1 MSDGAVQRF
10 SIIIPTH
17 NYGHFL
23 PMTLDSVLAQKTDW
37 DEIIVVDDASTD
49 ETPDI
54 VSRYGSA
61 VTYVRLDD
69 NVGPGGAWAVG
80 LSRARGA
87 YVCKLDADDWHLEG
101 SLDRF
106 AAAFESDTSVGM
118 VAGAVYAKHEDSGV
132 THRVSVEARPG
143 LIGAEEFRE
152 LLLRQFFFHI
162 PGVSLRRS
170 ALEGASPRA
179 DLWMPHDWEYLIR
192 TMPGWSCFVIE
203 EPVAVYRMHDTSVTR
218 TADRATRLQ
227 DDLLRLSDLA
237 LDAESDLHLTR
248 TEARVFHTALG
259 ETYLRLAPFLKIS
272 RAQLKSRLKFASKLH
287 YRIPGNTRLSLILM
301 VARVLRAKVSSFL
314 VWRFRYSTRDPEELT
329 PTPYPTKAVD
339 DEPTRPNG

>member
-1 MSDGAVQRF
+1 MSNDAVQRF

-23 PMTLDSVLAQKTDW
+23 PMTLDSVLAQKTDR

-49 ETPDI
+49 KTPDT
-54 VSRYGSA
+54 VDRYGSA

-80 LSRARGA
+80 LSRARGE

-101 SLDRF
+101 SLARF
-106 AAAFESDTSVGM
+106 EVAFDSDASVGM

-143 LIGAEEFRE
+143 LIDAEEFRE
-152 LLLRQFFFHI
+152 LLLRQFFFHM

-192 TMPGWSCFVIE
+192 TMPGWSCFIIE
-203 EPVAVYRMHDTSVTR
+203 EPVAVYRIHDTSVTR

-227 DDLLRLSDLA
+227 NDLLRLSELA

-287 YRIPGNTRLSLILM
+287 YRIPGNTRLSLAV
-301 VARVLRAKVSSFL
+301 VANGRYETCPCRAHS
-314 VWRFRYSTRDPEELT
+314 RPIY
-329 PTPYPTKAVD
+329 
-339 DEPTRPNG
+339 DESRR